1 MTASI
6 DWSRIKPGRLK
17 TGAKGSNGKT
27 VSKIVGVVL
36 IILLLFWSV
45 LGIWWSMEPNSK
57 TAHLQTIKLSGG
69 AEAQTG
75 GLTTAAI
82 IIVVETMLEK
92 PGGLLSNDVTPP
104 GIFLDNM
111 PNWEYG
117 VMVQVRDLSKALRDG
132 FSRSQSQSQEDPALA
147 QAEPNLNFGLDS
159 WMLPSSESE
168 YRSGVKHLKDYLER
182 LQDEDQFNAQ
192 FFARADNLER
202 WLSTVENRLGNLSQK
217 LSASVGQRRLNTD
230 LAGDAE
236 ATQSTLT
243 PAEVEVKTP
252 WLEIDNV
259 FYEARGS
266 TWTLIQ
272 FLKAVETDFAPVL
285 QKKNAEVSLQQII
298 RELEATQQ
306 STFPVVLNGG
316 GFGLFANHSLV
327 MASYISRAH
336 AAMIELRELLANG

>member
-6 DWSRIKPGRLK
+6 DWSRIKPGQLK
-17 TGAKGSNGKT
+17 GGAQGSGKFAFG
-27 VSKIVGVVL
+27 KLALMIFCVL
-36 IILLLFWSV
+36 FFVWVALA
-45 LGIWWSMEPNSK
+45 IWWSLEPDFKK
-57 TAHLQTIKLSGG
+57 THLQVIKLSGG
-69 AEAQTG
+69 VEARTG
-75 GLTTAAI
+75 SLTTASVI
-82 IIVVETMLEK
+82 SVVDTLLEK
-92 PGGLLSNDVTPP
+92 PGGLISNDVTPP
-104 GIFLDNM
+104 GIFLDNI

-159 WMLPSSESE
+159 WIFPSSESE
-168 YRSGVKHLKDYLER
+168 YRSGVKYLEDYLER

-202 WLSTVENRLGNLSQK
+202 WLATVENRLGNLSQK
-217 LSASVGQRRLNTD
+217 LSASVGQRRINTD

-236 ATQSTLT
+236 ARQSTAAPSELK
-243 PAEVEVKTP
+243 VKTP

-266 TWTLIQ
+266 TWALIQ

-285 QKKNAEVSLQQII
+285 QKKNAEISLQQII
-298 RELEATQQ
+298 RELEATQEP
-306 STFPVVLNGG
+306 TFPVVLNGG